1 MLVTALLL
9 ELVTDWSIHVRTGQD
24 KLLSQIIP
32 ALDIDTPGNKQS
44 LSGAILLMNMRL
56 WGHRR
61 AGLLMFS
68 ISSSSL
74 LSSFKQSLTSP
85 CRMS

>member
-9 ELVTDWSIHVRTGQD
+9 ELVTDWSIHVRTGRD

-44 LSGAILLMNMRL
+44 LSRAILLMNMRL
-56 WGHRR
+56 WGHQKDRPSDV
-61 AGLLMFS
+61 FYFFF
-68 ISSSSL
+68 ISSVL
-74 LSSFKQSLTSP
+74 I
-85 CRMS
+85 